1 MGDGA
6 TGEQTPWRRPTVSA
20 MKAVS
25 RLFSLIVRAQMRLCS
40 WSLVFLGIAMTGTI
54 LVQIFF
60 RFIVYK
66 PVPWS
71 EEAARYLMVWMGML
85 GSVLAL
91 RRGRHIGVTALVE
104 RLPPALGR
112 VVTRLVYLV
121 MIGFLGIIVWEGF
134 HLAVFNISQ
143 RSAAMEI
150 SMSIPYMAI
159 PVGAAMM
166 VVDLVAN
173 LLDGFFPTLA
183 GVRANGGR
191 REVGD
196 R

>member
-1 MGDGA
+1 M
-6 TGEQTPWRRPTVSA
+6 VFA

-25 RLFSLIVRAQMRLCS
+25 RLFSLIARAQMRLCS

-91 RRGRHIGVTALVE
+91 RKGRHIVVTALVE
-104 RLPPALGR
+104 RLPPAMGR

-134 HLAVFNISQ
+134 QLAVFNISQ

-166 VVDLVAN
+166 VVDLAAD

-191 REVGD
+191 PELGD